1 MSLPTS
7 IDPNQALT
15 ALVET
20 ASWLGVVAA
29 FLFQMTRIMNRWLQ
43 ESDGNGGSLLGLPG
57 RRAFLHIT
65 CALAALGFSQGLA
78 NAALTMLAVG
88 TIANVAAFLPDAG
101 PLLGFVA
108 AVVMIAFGTG
118 ALVLL
123 SNTLV
128 RRVGDELTV
137 LLIRLQR
144 QVAIAQ

>member
-1 MSLPTS
+1 MSLPTT

-15 ALVET
+15 ALIET
-20 ASWLGVVAA
+20 ASWLGVIAA

-43 ESDGNGGSLLGLPG
+43 NSDGDAGSFLGSNG
-57 RRAFLHIT
+57 RRVVLHCV
-65 CALAALGFSQGLA
+65 CALAALAYGQGLA

-101 PLLGFVA
+101 SLLGFVA
-108 AVVMIAFGTG
+108 AVVMVAFGAG